1 MLNAKMKLYQNPV
14 RTRGMEDLED
24 KFNKWEQLDRELGAG
39 GSEFAV
45 PEITNSIA
53 LALLVPLEIEQ
64 QFISAPE
71 GSLKTYQQQV
81 AYVRQ
86 RITDDK
92 ARNMSAKT
100 LKQANTINEV
110 GGEQPKSI
118 EEQGD
123 GEYCDESLINA
134 LSHMTKDQIIMYVR
148 GKGKG
153 KYNSWKGKGG
163 QTGKHKGMMTGKEE
177 KERTEKEKGTREK
190 EKATASRVHAGPA
203 TK

>member
-14 RTRGMEDLED
+14 RARGMDDLED
-24 KFNKWEQLDRELGAG
+24 KFNNWEQLDRELGAG
-39 GSEFAV
+39 GGAFAV
-45 PEITNSIA
+45 PDINKSIA
-53 LALLVPLEIEQ
+53 LALQVPHEIEQ

-100 LKQANTINEV
+100 LKQTNSINEI
-110 GGEQPKSI
+110 GMEQPKAI

-123 GEYCDESLINA
+123 IEYGDVNLINA
-134 LSHMTKDQIIMYVR
+134 LSHLTRDQLLMYVR

-153 KYNSWKGKGG
+153 KYNSFKGKGK
-163 QTGKHKGMMTGKEE
+163 GKHKGT
-177 KERTEKEKGTREK
+177 
-190 EKATASRVHAGPA
+190 
-203 TK
+203 